1 MFPAARCPVWSFSVN
16 FHSYLQSPA
25 HSGTL
30 HTTQPSGYQFQI
42 PQDYTNNPPS
52 TWMQSPARPSPRAPL
67 KIILNLLF
75 GKTVN
80 LIHGNH
86 VQNRLQGS
94 KQEK

>member
-16 FHSYLQSPA
+16 CQSYLQSPA

-30 HTTQPSGYQFQI
+30 HTKQPLGTGF
-42 PQDYTNNPPS
+42 PRDYTDTPPS
-52 TWMQSPARPSPRAPL
+52 TRAEARGTQAKPWAPL

-80 LIHGNH
+80 LIHGRH

-94 KQEK
+94 KPEK